1 MCIRTSTRVG
11 YIGQYSEVGLHCH
24 TLFILYS
31 LLYIFCS
38 VFLHIVMIIVYLL
51 VGAAVLQMPFTC
63 CGHECNTCC
72 IKLSVSRC
80 HYVVSVVL
88 YAGWGEQCDLCAVF
102 CNVSM
107 FSASF
112 VYVTR
117 ANEYSTS
124 VARIS
129 FVSCASLTVSIS
141 TWC

>member
-88 YAGWGEQCDLCAVF
+88 DAG
-102 CNVSM
+102 
-107 FSASF
+107 
-112 VYVTR
+112 
-117 ANEYSTS
+117 
-124 VARIS
+124 
-129 FVSCASLTVSIS
+129 
-141 TWC
+141 